1 MLVQHS
7 NLLVKSKGSLE
18 KKKKMVAQN
27 NISKHED
34 YLNSVKIF
42 KQEIEVLR
50 IKIHVYISDK
60 NNLSNS
66 II

>member
-50 IKIHVYISDK
+50 IKIHV
-60 NNLSNS
+60 
-66 II
+66 